1 MRTQVW
7 KQRRIHFQFL
17 NMQGD
22 EERLQEDGRDKL
34 RKNSLSVLNTFQ
46 VVDCHPKTLNLQQA
60 ARNGTSP
67 SNVLSLSLSLQ
78 ETAHHGLG
86 LREFHTSQGYS
97 VLGSTLT
104 QPRGE
109 INTPAGP
116 RKRVRM
122 CASTLVNVQAC
133 THTSVCVCTH
143 SCVSSMTHIPI
154 FLLLRKLVDPGMCW
168 YLGGVPL
175 QAQLLWP
182 KTKCHWLSNA
192 FHGTTSVLSIT
203 TNSDFVVCSLY
214 NDSFPKNCN
223 ISLGLQYYNIL
234 NCNPCTV
241 IHIGLPD
248 SCQYTAPSKN
258 ITFTVTRKTYKN
270 KNFPH
275 LESFNQQTFGIS
287 T

>member
-1 MRTQVW
+1 M
-7 KQRRIHFQFL
+7 
-17 NMQGD
+17 G
-22 EERLQEDGRDKL
+22 
-34 RKNSLSVLNTFQ
+34 
-46 VVDCHPKTLNLQQA
+46 
-60 ARNGTSP
+60 GTSLERTHCLFWTHSKLSTATQRP
-67 SNVLSLSLSLQ
+67 WIYSRQRGMGQVQVMYSLSLSLQ

-116 RKRVRM
+116 RKCVRM

-133 THTSVCVCTH
+133 THTRVCTH

-154 FLLLRKLVDPGMCW
+154 FLLLRKLVDSGMCW
-168 YLGGVPL
+168 YLGGVLL
-175 QAQLLWP
+175 QVQLLWP

-223 ISLGLQYYNIL
+223 ISLGLQYYL
-234 NCNPCTV
+234 
-241 IHIGLPD
+241 
-248 SCQYTAPSKN
+248 
-258 ITFTVTRKTYKN
+258 
-270 KNFPH
+270 
-275 LESFNQQTFGIS
+275 
-287 T
+287 